1 MSWYFEVNRSFG
13 SLWNHIFLHWRM
25 LACFP
30 VIAFENVVQILLF
43 MKQLI
48 MYCKYQFKVVILAN
62 ENLLEQRKR
71 EK

>member
-1 MSWYFEVNRSFG
+1 
-13 SLWNHIFLHWRM
+13 M

-30 VIAFENVVQILLF
+30 VIAFENVAQILLF

>member
-1 MSWYFEVNRSFG
+1 MFSCD
-13 SLWNHIFLHWRM
+13 
-25 LACFP
+25 CFP
-30 VIAFENVVQILLF
+30 QKRNQENVVQILLF

-48 MYCKYQFKVVILAN
+48 MYCKYEFKVVILAN